1 MCRLL
6 LKALWRIA
14 VSSQSQTIVVIS
26 MEYTLCRTLSI
37 VVAYLMMRRVV
48 DNLLARLDETMEKRT

>member
-1 MCRLL
+1 
-6 LKALWRIA
+6 
-14 VSSQSQTIVVIS
+14 VVIS